1 MSLEET
7 EMEVKN
13 APAAPEMVGE
23 VIEVTTKVIKKEES
37 LGEAVV
43 TTVTTT
49 VNSFDEKTNTEEKEP
64 EDTDKI
70 LEEQNEEL
78 EKEIMEMEGGEEEE
92 EGRAKKLTGPW
103 ELEVRTLYVQQ
114 EGR

>member
-13 APAAPEMVGE
+13 TPAAPEMVGE

-43 TTVTTT
+43 TTVKTT

-70 LEEQNEEL
+70 LEEQNEKEL
-78 EKEIMEMEGGEEEE
+78 EMEIMEMEGGE

>member
-37 LGEAVV
+37 VGETVV
-43 TTVTTT
+43 TTVTSTA
-49 VNSFDEKTNTEEKEP
+49 VDSFEEKTNTEEKEP
-64 EDTDKI
+64 EDTHKI
-70 LEEQNEEL
+70 LEEQDEEEL
-78 EKEIMEMEGGEEEE
+78 EKERMEMEGGEEEKE
-92 EGRAKKLTGPW
+92 RRAKKLTGPW
-103 ELEVRTLYVQQ
+103 ELEVRTLYV
-114 EGR
+114 